1 MREQV
6 GNGTGTTTTAA
17 TTTMTTM
24 RDAGGET
31 DGTRTIVDAFAYV
44 AIDAVECAGFDVTRL
59 SNEGEATDIDG
70 IRRSRRSTTTG
81 GERRGMAMM
90 ETSRRGGG
98 DNNDHDDGGGRTT
111 ARARTS

>member
-59 SNEGEATDIDG
+59 SNEGEATAY
-70 IRRSRRSTTTG
+70 RRDATIASL
-81 GERRGMAMM
+81 
-90 ETSRRGGG
+90 
-98 DNNDHDDGGGRTT
+98 DNDGGGKGGGW
-111 ARARTS
+111 A